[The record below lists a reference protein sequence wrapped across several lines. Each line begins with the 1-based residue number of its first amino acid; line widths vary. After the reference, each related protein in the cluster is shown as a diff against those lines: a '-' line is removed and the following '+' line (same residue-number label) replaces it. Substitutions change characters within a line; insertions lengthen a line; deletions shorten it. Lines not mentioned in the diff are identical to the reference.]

1 MRNRLNRSNPEELSA
16 FTRES
21 DSLWKVTLDRRPFQC
36 LTRKDVQVRNTI
48 SLKEVNKCN
57 YRI

>member
-48 SLKEVNKCN
+48 SRKE
-57 YRI
+57 